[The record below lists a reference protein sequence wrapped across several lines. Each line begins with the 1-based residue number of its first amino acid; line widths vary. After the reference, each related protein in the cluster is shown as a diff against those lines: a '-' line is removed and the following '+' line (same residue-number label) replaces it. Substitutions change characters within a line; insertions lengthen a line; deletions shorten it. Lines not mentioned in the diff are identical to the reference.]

1 MYKTFCIAVLVVG
14 LLALMGHSS
23 SAAPAP
29 FTSPIIVARGKVVN
43 QTGQLSSNT
52 IFTPNQ
58 SGLYRLSAYATMT
71 IADPNS
77 TSSTYYSIAWSDD
90 SGQPPRGATLLV
102 ANDTSLGGFNN
113 AAIWYELGYLWPDS
127 GVTRT
132 FQATA
137 GAPILQYAGPDTP
150 DNSAYSLYWTLER
163 LE

>member
-58 SGLYRLSAYATMT
+58 SGLYRLSAYATLT

-77 TSSTYYSIAWSDD
+77 TSTTYYSIAWSD
-90 SGQPPRGATLLV
+90 GTGPARGATLL
-102 ANDTSLGGFNN
+102 ATNDTELGSFSN
-113 AAIWYELGYLWPDS
+113 AAIWYELGYLWQDS
-127 GVTRT
+127 GISRT

-137 GAPILQYAGPDTP
+137 GAPILQYAGPDAA